1 MSLPLINH
9 YRQLLLDDTP
19 MIDVRAPV
27 EFVTGALPSSTN
39 LPLMMDDERHQV
51 GIRYKN
57 NGQQAAIE
65 LGHELVNGEIK
76 QQRVDAWQAF
86 MAANPNAVLYC
97 ARGGLR
103 SQLTQE
109 WLAEAG
115 IECPKVEGGYKSLR
129 GFLFQY
135 LMDYCANNHFT
146 ILSGMTGTGKTDII
160 QQLATGVDLE
170 GAANH
175 KGSSFGRPLNSQP
188 AQINFENRIALDVLK
203 LEDQLP
209 ETTIILEDESRN
221 IGARHLPHYFADRM
235 VQSQFVVIEM
245 DFEERL
251 ERLWQEY
258 VVERYLKTMA
268 CFGAT
273 GEQEFAS
280 YLRES
285 LLRVQKRLGGLR
297 TKELLASMDSAIAVQ
312 HEDSFASHRHWL
324 AALTREYYD
333 PMYSY
338 QLDKK
343 KDLVVFRGGREE
355 VIGWLKDLNQPTIYT
370 SPEHPQIPH
379 SNDQTP

>member
-1 MSLPLINH
+1 MSLPLTNN
-9 YRQLLLDDTP
+9 YRQLLLDDIP

-39 LPLMMDDERHQV
+39 LPLMSDDERHQV

-57 NGQQAAIE
+57 NGQQSAIE
-65 LGHELVNGEIK
+65 LGHQLVNGDIK
-76 QQRVDAWQAF
+76 QQRVEAWQAF
-86 MAANPNAVLYC
+86 MHANPNAVLYC

-103 SQLTQE
+103 SQLSQN

-129 GFLFQY
+129 GFLYQY
-135 LMDYCANNHFT
+135 LMDYSANNRFT
-146 ILSGMTGTGKTDII
+146 ILSGMTGTGKTEII

-175 KGSSFGRPLNSQP
+175 KGSSFGRPLDGQP
-188 AQINFENRIALDVLK
+188 AQINFENRIALDILK
-203 LEDQLP
+203 LDDQLP
-209 ETTIILEDESRN
+209 ETKIVLEDESRN
-221 IGARHLPHYFADRM
+221 IGARHLPHYFADCM
-235 VQSQFVVIEM
+235 AQSSFVVIEM

-268 CFGAT
+268 FFGSA
-273 GEQEFAS
+273 GEQEFS
-280 YLRES
+280 NYLRES

-297 TKELLASMDSAIAVQ
+297 TKELLASMDSAITIQ
-312 HEDSFASHRHWL
+312 HQDNFASHRHWL
-324 AALTREYYD
+324 AALTAEYYD

-338 QLDKK
+338 QLEKK
-343 KDLVVFRGGREE
+343 KELVVFSGSRGE
-355 VIGWLKDLNQPTIYT
+355 VIEWL
-370 SPEHPQIPH
+370 ERG
-379 SNDQTP
+379 